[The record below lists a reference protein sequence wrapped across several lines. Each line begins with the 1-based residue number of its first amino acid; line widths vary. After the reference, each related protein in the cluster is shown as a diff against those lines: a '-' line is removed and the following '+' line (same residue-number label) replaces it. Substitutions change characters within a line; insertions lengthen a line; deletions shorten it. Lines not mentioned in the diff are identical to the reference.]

1 MAKPGEAH
9 ARLQKLVGRWAGDE
23 TLFPA
28 PWDPAGG
35 PATSVVENR
44 LVLNGLAVVQE
55 YQQTRHGV
63 NNFAGHAVFW
73 WDPAS
78 SQHVMTWFDAMSGTA
93 TEYRGGFDG
102 DVLRLSHAL
111 SQGGYSR
118 CWFDCGDTRSV
129 HLPAGNVAGWQ
140 QLGPVDGRHLR
151 PGPRGGATSAG
162 GAAGPASPGP
172 RQGGHGCGRGEA
184 VGGQVGLAAPAG
196 DEPVA
201 AAPDGDAQ
209 RRQAGRRPGRST
221 ALAARGGWVGKEER

>member
-63 NNFAGHAVFW
+63 DNFAGHAVFW

-111 SQGGYSR
+111 PQGGYSR
-118 CWFDCGDTRSV
+118 CWFDCGTPDRYVFRLEVSPDGSNWAPSMEGTYGRVRQAPPRPSGV
-129 HLPAGNVAGWQ
+129 QPA
-140 QLGPVDGRHLR
+140 RH
-151 PGPRGGATSAG
+151 PRGRAK
-162 GAAGPASPGP
+162 
-172 RQGGHGCGRGEA
+172 A
-184 VGGQVGLAAPAG
+184 VT
-196 DEPVA
+196 VA
-201 AAPDGDAQ
+201 AAAKRSAAKSASPRVRATSPLRP
-209 RRQAGRRPGRST
+209 RRVATRNGGKRGGGRGGRRR
-221 ALAARGGWVGKEER
+221 

>member
-35 PATSVVENR
+35 PATAVVENR

-102 DVLRLSHAL
+102 DVLRLSHAMP
-111 SQGGYSR
+111 QGGHSR
-118 CWFDCGDTRSV
+118 CSFDCGEPDRYVFRLEVSPDGSNWTPSMEGTYARV
-129 HLPAGNVAGWQ
+129 RAVA
-140 QLGPVDGRHLR
+140 PR
-151 PGPRGGATSAG
+151 PSAVQSARQPRGRTKAATAAAAAKRSA
-162 GAAGPASPGP
+162 AKSASPRVRATGP
-172 RQGGHGCGRGEA
+172 SRPRRMATRNGGKRGGRG
-184 VGGQVGLAAPAG
+184 
-196 DEPVA
+196 
-201 AAPDGDAQ
+201 
-209 RRQAGRRPGRST
+209 GRRR
-221 ALAARGGWVGKEER
+221 